1 MTSTHPLTQGLSRGQ
16 IRRIAVVGVTGSG
29 KSTLADTLARRLCL
43 ARVEI
48 DALFWQPG
56 WQEPDRQEFNARL
69 SAALPAD
76 GAWAC
81 DGNYGETRPL
91 VWSRAQA
98 VIWLDYP
105 LAVCLWRVTVRTRTL
120 QRIRSRELLWGSN
133 RETWREAFFSPD
145 SLLLYAVTSQKK
157 LRASLPA
164 ALAQPAYAHLL
175 SLRLPSPR
183 ATAEFLKDIV

>member
-1 MTSTHPLTQGLSRGQ
+1 MTSSQALAQGLSCGQ

-29 KSTLADTLARRLCL
+29 KTTLADTLARRLCL
-43 ARVEI
+43 ERVEI

-105 LAVCLWRVTVRTRTL
+105 LALCLWRVTVRTL
-120 QRIRSRELLWGSN
+120 QRVLSRELLWNSN
-133 RETWREAFFSPD
+133 RETWRGAFFSPD
-145 SLLLYAVTSQKK
+145 SLLLYAITSHKK

-183 ATAEFLKDIV
+183 ATETFLKSIEY

>member
-1 MTSTHPLTQGLSRGQ
+1 MASTQPLAQALSLGQ

-29 KSTLADTLARRLCL
+29 KSTLADALARRLGL

-56 WQEPDRQEFNARL
+56 WREPDKQEFRARL

-105 LAVCLWRVTVRTRTL
+105 LAVCLWRVTRRTL

-145 SLLLYAVTSQKK
+145 SLLLYAITSQKK

-183 ATAEFLKDIV
+183 ATAEFLKDIM